1 MLVDRWT
8 DRGCTG
14 RPVRRHKR
22 EHRGRRS
29 TRIKDSCCAVLRWG
43 RCTEICAR
51 PSLSAC
57 ACLSIP
63 RKLRVL
69 FCFPFSLRRSRVTLA
84 LSMHTR
90 WRIHGAKGPRGGMVV
105 SCDLDLPSYSTCR
118 RRQCCC
124 CRRCCCLFV
133 TRVFFLIYA
142 LTRTAIHTRGCTRM
156 YLLFR
161 RVMLLT
167 SFPAFAWCPSRPLG
181 SCGPVMTSLLSCCW
195 CVCVCVCRE
204 RGACVRHALQKRKA
218 KKL

>member
-1 MLVDRWT
+1 MDGQRLH
-8 DRGCTG
+8 
-14 RPVRRHKR
+14 RPASATTQKKAQRKKHANKGFVL
-22 EHRGRRS
+22 
-29 TRIKDSCCAVLRWG
+29 CCAALGEVYG
-43 RCTEICAR
+43 DPR
-51 PSLSAC
+51 PSLSLPAC

-90 WRIHGAKGPRGGMVV
+90 WRIHGAKGPRGGIIV

-118 RRQCCC
+118 RRQCC
-124 CRRCCCLFV
+124 CCCLFV

-161 RVMLLT
+161 RVMLLA

-181 SCGPVMTSLLSCCW
+181 SCGPVMTSPLSCCW
-195 CVCVCVCRE
+195 FVCVCV
-204 RGACVRHALQKRKA
+204 
-218 KKL
+218 